1 MRIKRRGRFAALTAA
16 TTVVAAAAMAVPA
29 VAPAASPEGF
39 TTVERSVVAGAPL
52 DPAKPRF
59 LRVQQGAGWARV
71 TRELLAGQAQAGR
84 ETRRRSLTYFAQLTD
99 FQLADEESPARVE
112 AADSLASGAWRPE
125 EALGPFQIDS
135 AIRQINRFTAASPVA
150 QAGGTRAGMDFAL
163 TTGDNADN
171 QQYNESVWVRQL
183 LEGGQALAPNSGI
196 KSRYPECSSIS
207 RAALQLQEFFGVLPN
222 EPIYTGVQDFGDQ
235 TVDTSTFYD
244 PNAPRGRY
252 VEWPRYS
259 GLMNRAQQT
268 FTPVG
273 LRRGAAAVPTYLAN
287 GNHDGLVQG
296 NQASTSFIEGI
307 ALGCIKPVVP
317 SLEFGSIIES
327 LTFFV
332 RPDINRRHLDKA
344 QLKSV
349 YAGGTQADAHGF
361 SFVEAAQNT
370 ASRGA
375 ASYYAWDPKP
385 GVRFI
390 SLDTISEGGVIALS
404 AEGNLDNP
412 QFEWLRTEIA
422 TATAARKLIVV
433 FGHHPI
439 RSLTANVS
447 DETASRC
454 TANDSHG
461 HDVAPGCDR
470 DPRTSTPIRL
480 GRDVQGL
487 FNANPNVVAYVT
499 GHTHE
504 NRVMACGAEAGCPA
518 GANWWEVNTAAE
530 IDWPQQSR
538 LIELMDNADGTLS
551 IFGTIVDHAATY
563 EVPTAGSASGFSSD
577 QLAAISRT
585 FSYNDP
591 QVSLGAT
598 GLPADRN
605 VELLVDDPR

>member
-1 MRIKRRGRFAALTAA
+1 MRTKCRGRRVALVAAALTA
-16 TTVVAAAAMAVPA
+16 TAMAAPA
-29 VAPAASPEGF
+29 AAPAASPEGF

-52 DPAKPRF
+52 DPARPRF
-59 LRVQQGAGWARV
+59 LTLGQGPGWARI
-71 TRELLAGQAQAGR
+71 TRELLPGQAQAGR

-112 AADSLASGAWRPE
+112 AVDGTASSAWRPQ
-125 EALGPFQIDS
+125 EALGPFSRDA
-135 AIRQINRFTAASPVA
+135 AIRQIDRFTTASPVA
-150 QAGGTRAGMDFAL
+150 QAGGVRAGMDFAL

-171 QQYNESVWVRQL
+171 QQYNENVWVRQL
-183 LEGGQALAPNSGI
+183 LEGGQPLSPNSGV
-196 KSRYPECSSIS
+196 KSSYSQCTSIS
-207 RAALQLQEFFGVLPN
+207 RIALQTRELFGSLPN

-244 PNAPRGRY
+244 PNAPRGQFA
-252 VEWPRYS
+252 EWPRYS

-273 LRRGAAAVPTYLAN
+273 VRRGATPVPTYLAN

-296 NQASTSFIEGI
+296 NQAATSSIEGI

-317 SLEFGSIIES
+317 SFEFGSILES

-332 RPDINRRHLDKA
+332 RPDPNRRFVDKA
-344 QLKSV
+344 QLKAV
-349 YAGGTQADAHGF
+349 YAAGTQADGHGF
-361 SFVEAAQNT
+361 GFVSSAENT

-385 GVRFI
+385 GVRFVSI
-390 SLDTISEGGVIALS
+390 DTVSEGGLIAAS
-404 AEGNLDNP
+404 ADGNLDDP
-412 QFEWLRTEIA
+412 QYRWLTNEIA
-422 TATAARKLIVV
+422 TAEAANKLIVV

-447 DETASRC
+447 DETAPAC
-454 TANDSHG
+454 ATNDSHG
-461 HDVAPGCDR
+461 HDVNPGCDR
-470 DPRTSTPIRL
+470 DPRSSLPIHLGADVSSLLSTHRH
-480 GRDVQGL
+480 
-487 FNANPNVVAYVT
+487 VVAYVA

-504 NRVMACGAEAGCPA
+504 NRVMACGAAAGCPA

-551 IFGTIVDHAATY
+551 IFGTLIDHSAAY
-563 EVPTAGSASGFSSD
+563 EAPAAGSASAFSVD
-577 QLAAISRT
+577 QLGALSRT

-591 QVSLGAT
+591 QASLGAV
-598 GLPADRN
+598 GQPQDHN
-605 VELLVDDPR
+605 VELLVDDPRS